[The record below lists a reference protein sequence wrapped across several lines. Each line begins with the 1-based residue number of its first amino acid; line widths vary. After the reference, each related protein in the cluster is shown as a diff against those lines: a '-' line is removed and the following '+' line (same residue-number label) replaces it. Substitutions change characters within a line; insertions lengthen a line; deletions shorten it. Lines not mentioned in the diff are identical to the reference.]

1 MQNKVDFTSW
11 SDQNEFYEKKEV
23 TLSNGAVFVVIDIP
37 KKDWSKTFNVA
48 YIHIHDVT
56 RRCYVG
62 ITIQDIRSRWNG
74 GIGYRQNRRFGYAI
88 KKYGWNSFKSY
99 VITFADDRNLLNQ
112 VEILAIAA
120 VGGHKSKHTFN
131 LSPGGDIVADN
142 DKPVL
147 GVYLKTGEEK
157 EFKSGVD
164 AARFL
169 GMSNKDK
176 PSAIARGEKTSSTEG
191 WWFRFKDDLSA
202 KPPEE
207 WGELLRLNQVKRL
220 QGKKVIAIHFETKEE
235 RRYQNQDEAAK
246 DLGVHKSLISQ
257 VAVGSAMSA
266 NGWWIKFVE
275 EKRKMPSIFGSES
288 TRLKRDRKVYAV
300 NLVTKEKYEFRNCT
314 VADNELK
321 IYKGAAAMV
330 ASGVRVS
337 AANWWFTYVKDSQPP
352 KDFKGALV
360 AKARSKSVIAKNLI
374 TGEERTYSSAKL
386 ASEQL
391 GMSRAA
397 ISKVISGSLD
407 SVKGYKFY
415 FLL

>member
-1 MQNKVDFTSW
+1 M
-11 SDQNEFYEKKEV
+11 
-23 TLSNGAVFVVIDIP
+23 
-37 KKDWSKTFNVA
+37 
-48 YIHIHDVT
+48 
-56 RRCYVG
+56 
-62 ITIQDIRSRWNG
+62 
-74 GIGYRQNRRFGYAI
+74 
-88 KKYGWNSFKSY
+88 
-99 VITFADDRNLLNQ
+99 LNQ
-112 VEILAIAA
+112 VEILVIAA

-131 LSPGGDIVADN
+131 LSPGGDFVAEN

-147 GVYLKTGEEK
+147 GIYLKTGEKK

-176 PSAIARGEKTSSTEG
+176 PSAIARGEKTSSKEG

-235 RRYQNQDEAAK
+235 RRYENQDEAAK
-246 DLGVHKSLISQ
+246 DLGVHKSLVSQ
-257 VAVGSAMSA
+257 VAIGSAMSA
-266 NGWWIKFVE
+266 KGWWIKFDGDD
-275 EKRKMPSIFGSES
+275 RQMPPIFGSEF
-288 TRLKRDRKVYAV
+288 TRLKRDRKIYAI
-300 NLVTKEKYEFRNCT
+300 NLVTKEKHEFRNCT
-314 VADNELK
+314 VADNELG

-330 ASGVRVS
+330 ASGERVS
-337 AANWWFTYVKDSQPP
+337 AANWWFTYVKDSEPP
-352 KDFKGALV
+352 TLFKGALV

-374 TGEERTYSSAKL
+374 TGEERSYSSAKL
-386 ASEQL
+386 ASEEL

-397 ISKVISGSLD
+397 ISKVISGILD

-415 FLL
+415 FLV